1 VVPPTLNGQLVFSV
15 AVILAS
21 FLLSVVFG
29 WAGGVSLSLFSNRI
43 QHAARVNAYRT
54 LQRLD
59 MAFFDEKQTGQL
71 LAVLNDDVRNLR
83 NFLGSSVSSALQL
96 VATLVGIAAIL
107 VSMNAALAVVTLV
120 AVPLLAVFTIWF
132 MRTIRPLYRALRS
145 SVGELNARLE
155 NNVSGIE
162 VIKASNAEAYESDR
176 VTDASWDY
184 YLRAWGVARLEY
196 LYQPSMDLLAGISFA
211 ATFLVGG
218 WWLLFGAPAALVG
231 AGVAPAA
238 GDLTA
243 GEFVTFLFMT
253 QRFVDPLSGVGR
265 LVNSYENARSS
276 AERVFGLLERP
287 PAVDDAPDAVAL
299 ERDRVRGAVAYENVS
314 FGYRD
319 DRPVLRDVSFRAAPG
334 ETVGLVG
341 PTGAGKSTA
350 AKLLLRLYDPDTGR
364 VAVDGRD
371 VRRYT
376 LDSLRG
382 AVGYVS
388 QDVFLFDGTVRENVT
403 YGAFDATDADIETAL
418 QTAGAL
424 GFVRSLPEG
433 LDTRIGE
440 RGVKLSGGQ
449 RQRLSIARATLQD
462 PAILVLDEA
471 TSAVDTETE
480 AVIQRGLRQL
490 MDGRTSVVI
499 AHRLSTVKDA
509 NRIVVLDDGRVA
521 ESGTH
526 DELLATD
533 GLYAALWNVQAGD
546 VDSLPASF
554 LQRAADRLDRVDELE
569 LEAGD
574 D

>member
-1 VVPPTLNGQLVFSV
+1 
-15 AVILAS
+15 
-21 FLLSVVFG
+21 
-29 WAGGVSLSLFSNRI
+29 
-43 QHAARVNAYRT
+43 
-54 LQRLD
+54 
-59 MAFFDEKQTGQL
+59 
-71 LAVLNDDVRNLR
+71 LNDDVRNLR

-107 VSMNAALAVVTLV
+107 FSMNAALAVVTLL
-120 AVPLLAVFTIWF
+120 AVPLLAVFTVWF

-145 SVGELNARLE
+145 SVGSLNARLE

-162 VIKASNAEAYESDR
+162 VIKASNAEAYETDR

-196 LYQPSMDLLAGISFA
+196 LYQPSMDLLAGVSFA

-218 WWLLFGAPAALVG
+218 WWLLFGAPTQLVAAGL
-231 AGVAPAA
+231 APAA

-287 PAVDDAPDAVAL
+287 PTVGDAPDAVTL
-299 ERDRVRGAVAYENVS
+299 PRDGVRGTVAYEDVS
-314 FGYRD
+314 FAYRD
-319 DRPVLRDVSFRAAPG
+319 GRPVLQDVSFSAAPG

-350 AKLLLRLYDPDTGR
+350 AKLLLRLYDPDAGR

-371 VRRYT
+371 VREYT
-376 LDSLRG
+376 LDSLRS

-388 QDVFLFDGTVRENVT
+388 QDVYLFDGTVRENVT
-403 YGAFDATDADIETAL
+403 YGAFDATDDEIERAL
-418 QTAGAL
+418 TTAGAA
-424 GFVRSLPEG
+424 GFVRALPEG

-480 AVIQRGLRQL
+480 AVIQRGLRAL
-490 MDGRTSVVI
+490 MAGRTSLVI

-509 NRIVVLDDGRVA
+509 DTIVVLDQGRVA
-521 ESGTH
+521 EAGTH
-526 DELLATD
+526 QELLD
-533 GLYAALWNVQAGD
+533 REGLYAALWNVQAGE
-546 VDSLPASF
+546 VAALPDAF
-554 LQRAADRLDRVDELE
+554 LDRAAARLDRVEL
-569 LEAGD
+569 ADPDAAD